1 MATQAD
7 SPRTSRDVIPAML
20 FEEIDALC
28 DKVEGLKTS
37 LEETDSIIK
46 SSINQLEGAGD
57 RYNQAVLAANR
68 RSKDEM
74 IAYGETASK
83 IFLASTRESQEELV
97 REIVRNAVS
106 DEIVAL
112 KKAINAITKDQ
123 QLSVKE
129 QWLVA
134 LTKMC
139 LTAIICAFATLEIF
153 WLFGPS

>member
-1 MATQAD
+1 MTSKPT
-7 SPRTSRDVIPAML
+7 SPSTRREAMNAL
-20 FEEIDALC
+20 LLGELDALC
-28 DKVEGLKTS
+28 DKVDGLNT
-37 LEETDSIIK
+37 TIIN
-46 SSINQLEGAGD
+46 SINQLEGAGD

-106 DEIVAL
+106 DEIIAL
-112 KKAINAITKDQ
+112 KKAINAITRDQ

-129 QWLVA
+129 QWLGA
-134 LTKMC
+134 LTKMT
-139 LTAIICAFATLEIF
+139 LTAIISAFATLEIF
-153 WLFGPS
+153 WLFYRL

>member
-1 MATQAD
+1 MTSKPT
-7 SPRTSRDVIPAML
+7 SPSTRREAMNAL
-20 FEEIDALC
+20 LLGELDALC
-28 DKVEGLKTS
+28 DKVDGLNT
-37 LEETDSIIK
+37 TIIN
-46 SSINQLEGAGD
+46 SINQLEGAGD

-106 DEIVAL
+106 DEIIAL
-112 KKAINAITKDQ
+112 KKAINAITRDQ

-129 QWLVA
+129 QWLGA
-134 LTKMC
+134 LTKMT
-139 LTAIICAFATLEIF
+139 LTAIISAFATLEFF
-153 WLFGPS
+153 WLFYRL

>member
-7 SPRTSRDVIPAML
+7 SPRTSRDVIAAML

-106 DEIVAL
+106 DEIIAL
-112 KKAINAITKDQ
+112 KKALRAANGDEG
-123 QLSVKE
+123 LSTIDRMGA
-129 QWLVA
+129 A
-134 LTKMC
+134 LSKMC
-139 LTAIICAFATLEIF
+139 LTAIISAFATLEIF
-153 WLFGPS
+153 WLFYR

>member
-1 MATQAD
+1 MTSKPT
-7 SPRTSRDVIPAML
+7 SPSTRREAMNAL
-20 FEEIDALC
+20 LLGELDALC
-28 DKVEGLKTS
+28 DKVDGLNT
-37 LEETDSIIK
+37 TIIN
-46 SSINQLEGAGD
+46 SINQLEGAGD

-106 DEIVAL
+106 DEIIAL
-112 KKAINAITKDQ
+112 KKAINATTRDQ

-129 QWLVA
+129 QWLGA
-134 LTKMC
+134 LTKMA
-139 LTAIICAFATLEIF
+139 LTAIICAFATLELF
-153 WLFGPS
+153 WLFYR